1 MKHQISVHSDIP
13 HINTPALTAHIKR
26 CIRGA
31 LEQEGVTVPCEINV
45 LLTDNQ
51 GIREINRDLR
61 DVDRETDVLSFPM
74 FEFTPGEFPE
84 DVSDLLDPGSSLL
97 PLGDMALS
105 VEKIKSQAEEFG
117 HSQEREIGYLTVHSV
132 LHLLGYDHLDEG
144 PQKKQMRGREED
156 ILAELGISRED

>member
-45 LLTDNQ
+45 LLTDNR

-105 VEKIKSQAEEFG
+105 VEKIKSQAEDFG

-144 PQKKQMRGREED
+144 PMKKQMR
-156 ILAELGISRED
+156 AREDAIMEYLNIPR

>member
-31 LEQEGVTVPCEINV
+31 LEQENVTVPCEINV
-45 LLTDNQ
+45 LLTDNR
-51 GIREINRDLR
+51 GIREINRNLR

-144 PQKKQMRGREED
+144 PMKKQMR
-156 ILAELGISRED
+156 AREDAIMEYLNIPR